1 MKIPSMKHIQYAR
14 DDIQALAKRL
24 NLLTVRVTQLEKS
37 KETSASKST
46 KK

>member
-1 MKIPSMKHIQYAR
+1 MKVPTMKHIQYAR
-14 DDIQALAKRL
+14 DDINILAKRL
-24 NLLTVRVTQLEKS
+24 NELTSRVTQLE